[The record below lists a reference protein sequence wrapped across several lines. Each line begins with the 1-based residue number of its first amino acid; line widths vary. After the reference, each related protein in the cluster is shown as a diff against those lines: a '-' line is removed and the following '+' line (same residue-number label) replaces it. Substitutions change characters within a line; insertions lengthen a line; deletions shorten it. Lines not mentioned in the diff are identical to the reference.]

1 MATTAIRQRKL
12 VSIDTGIL
20 QALYDLSRDSGTR
33 LDDLFDQALCDLLKK
48 HRRPAARMHCCKVQ
62 EAYRPMI
69 ANQVVRETNASNP
82 VCNDF
87 QVRSVEGLQAEWLS
101 RMSLER

>member
-33 LDDLFDQALCDLLKK
+33 LDDLFDQALRDLLKK
-48 HRRPAARMHCCKVQ
+48 HRRPASLKDALLQSTRSIPANDR
-62 EAYRPMI
+62 EPSRPR
-69 ANQVVRETNASNP
+69 NKRK
-82 VCNDF
+82 
-87 QVRSVEGLQAEWLS
+87 
-101 RMSLER
+101 

>member
-33 LDDLFDQALCDLLKK
+33 LDDLFDQAFVIC
-48 HRRPAARMHCCKVQ
+48 
-62 EAYRPMI
+62 
-69 ANQVVRETNASNP
+69 
-82 VCNDF
+82 
-87 QVRSVEGLQAEWLS
+87 
-101 RMSLER
+101 